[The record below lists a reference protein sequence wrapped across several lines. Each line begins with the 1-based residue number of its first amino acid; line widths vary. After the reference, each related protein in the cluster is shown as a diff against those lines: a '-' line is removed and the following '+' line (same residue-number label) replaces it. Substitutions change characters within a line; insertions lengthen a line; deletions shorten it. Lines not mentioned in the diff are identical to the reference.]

1 MWQGKTNESNNTD
14 LRLKIRA
21 DRNEIKFDEPL
32 TAIFTIENISSSVQ
46 VIESA
51 DTSVIDIVI
60 SESGK
65 IHTTWSAEHPDL
77 VIHRLELQPGE
88 SKIIQLRWKLRPGEA
103 VSGTVMGVSGLL
115 FAGSRNIKDV
125 GVLLCVNYC

>member
-1 MWQGKTNESNNTD
+1 M
-14 LRLKIRA
+14 
-21 DRNEIKFDEPL
+21 
-32 TAIFTIENISSSVQ
+32 FTIENISRGVQ
-46 VIESA
+46 VIKSA

-77 VIHRLELQPGE
+77 VIHQLELQPGE
-88 SKIIQLRWKLRPGEA
+88 SKTIQLIWKLGPGEA
-103 VSGTVMGVSGLL
+103 TSGTVIGVSGLL
-115 FAGSRNIKDV
+115 FAESRNIKDV